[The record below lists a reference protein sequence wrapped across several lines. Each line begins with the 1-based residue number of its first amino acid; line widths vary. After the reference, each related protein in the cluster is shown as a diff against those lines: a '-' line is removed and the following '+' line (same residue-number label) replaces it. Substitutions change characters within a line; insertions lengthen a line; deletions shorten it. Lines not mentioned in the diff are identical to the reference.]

1 VGRRR
6 WVDAS
11 IRDVI
16 VVVYGVFCVIVIVI
30 VKGDG

>member
-1 VGRRR
+1 
-6 WVDAS
+6 VDAS

-30 VKGDG
+30 VLVKGDG